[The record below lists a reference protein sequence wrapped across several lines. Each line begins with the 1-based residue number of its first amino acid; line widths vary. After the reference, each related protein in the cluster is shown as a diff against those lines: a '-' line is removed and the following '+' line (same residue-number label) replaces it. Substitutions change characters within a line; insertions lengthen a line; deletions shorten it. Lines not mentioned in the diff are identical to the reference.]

1 MVELQS
7 NIKIDPMMLLLLL
20 CVAKGSSSPKLWEA
34 DDSNRISTLQ
44 GKPNTHVWN
53 NIGSFPNNRLLFFPA
68 CGQSHSPRL
77 QGTNFLPY
85 SRGVDQQ

>member
-1 MVELQS
+1 
-7 NIKIDPMMLLLLL
+7 MLLLLL

-77 QGTNFLPY
+77 QGTIYLPAPVVLININIMKNLFLRE
-85 SRGVDQQ
+85 SER